1 MKLATA
7 CLAAFAGFAELA
19 SAGPARAD
27 LYGLV
32 VGIDSYTGTSPL
44 KGAVNDASD
53 IADVLRAI
61 GARRVEL
68 LTDEAARRQPLLDA
82 WAAMLAEAKEG
93 DTIIFSFAGH
103 GAQEP
108 DDHLPK
114 DEADGY
120 DEVFLLQGFSE
131 ADDAAFADKIY
142 DDELYDWAKE
152 AEAHGVSLIL
162 VFDACHAGIPV
173 RSLDPRASDANEA
186 YSGFRFTRYSTRPT
200 EPSTV
205 DDTSQLAALDFG
217 ENVIALGATDE
228 SLRVREQRVE
238 GKPRGVLSWA
248 FARALEGAADKDNDQ
263 AIASDELVN
272 YVKHTVFDQ
281 ARHRQ
286 IPQFFAPTRAV
297 RLLTIAADPSTASGS
312 GKPSIAGDA
321 GAATPP
327 TVSLFAPEDALSG
340 LTIEGVD
347 KVSAKSDADFV
358 WDAATGD
365 LIDTAGDVA
374 AFALSAEALPAALAA
389 QRLRRAIGGLVAGGN
404 ALDVSLEPDN
414 KLHCAGQSL
423 LVRGASAA
431 LTHYTA
437 FNLPG
442 SGEIQF
448 LWPLSRYNDP
458 LENPPGQKW
467 KFETKVGEPFG
478 SDMVVLIA
486 TDRPLEKL
494 HAVLEYSAE
503 VLDPLDLWKLLEA
516 SLKDVSF
523 EIAVQDIFT
532 RDGASGSEQCG

>member
-1 MKLATA
+1 MKLAAA
-7 CLAAFAGFAELA
+7 CLAAFAGFAGLA
-19 SAGPARAD
+19 GAGPAHAD

-32 VGIDSYTGTSPL
+32 VGVDRYTGTSPL

-61 GARRVEL
+61 GAKRVEL
-68 LTDEAARRQPLLDA
+68 LTDEQARRQPLVDA
-82 WAAMLAEAKEG
+82 WQSILSEAGEG
-93 DTIIFSFAGH
+93 DTVIFSFAGH

-108 DDHLPK
+108 DIEPL
-114 DEADGY
+114 DEADGL

-131 ADDAAFADKIY
+131 ADDAGFADKIY

-152 AEAHGVSLIL
+152 AESRGVRAIL
-162 VFDACHAGIPV
+162 VFDTCYSGIPV

-205 DDTSQLAALDFG
+205 DDTSKLASLDFG
-217 ENVIALGATDE
+217 DNVIALGATDE

-238 GKPRGVLSWA
+238 GKPRGILSWA

-297 RLLTIAADPSTASGS
+297 RLLTIAADPSTASGDG
-312 GKPSIAGDA
+312 GKPSP
-321 GAATPP
+321 PP
-327 TVSLFAPEDALSG
+327 TVSLFAPDDALSG
-340 LTIEGVD
+340 LTVEGVE
-347 KVSAKSDADFV
+347 KVSAKADADFV

-374 AFALSAEALPAALAA
+374 AFALAAEALPAALAA

-404 ALDVSLEPDN
+404 ALDVALEPGN
-414 KLHCAGQSL
+414 KLHCAGESL
-423 LVRGASAA
+423 VVRGASAGLA
-431 LTHYTA
+431 HYTA

-503 VLDPLDLWKLLEA
+503 VLDPIDLWKLLEA

-532 RDGASGSEQCG
+532 RDRASGSEQCE